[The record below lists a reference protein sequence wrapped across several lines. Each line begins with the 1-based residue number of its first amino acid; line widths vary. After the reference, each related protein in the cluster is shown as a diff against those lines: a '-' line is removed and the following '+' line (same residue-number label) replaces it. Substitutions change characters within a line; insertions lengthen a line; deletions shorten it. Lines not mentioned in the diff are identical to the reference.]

1 MKKRIL
7 PVLLLV
13 AALLGGCGREQAK
26 IRSLEDMRN
35 MTLTVGT
42 QDDIDANGYI
52 LEACPDAKIVPQN
65 DALLGVRSVSE
76 GKLDVFVA
84 GRNNLEKAAIDGNI
98 KGVRILDEPLVSY
111 PVALGLSKLCSIP
124 EFESTVNETM
134 NRFISDGIIEEMRQ
148 RWFLQGSEEM
158 PEIKLDDA
166 PEYVLNAVT
175 FGESKPFSFLKDGEL
190 TGFDVELLYRVCETN
205 HWGLKLSRSNYAGM
219 LMGLSSGKYDMI
231 SADLYVTESRADN
244 VLFSFPFRTQDI
256 CAVVRD
262 TSVPASGEDEAQK
275 MEYSSLDALD
285 GEKTFAVMTGTVEDM
300 FIKNMYPQA
309 KIEYY
314 QSPVDCALA
323 LTNGKAD
330 AAAYDA
336 PALKYIA
343 ACTPGVV
350 LIPEFLV
357 KDDYHFILPK
367 SEQGEALQKEFN
379 EWFAFQK
386 QNGEADRLYDFWC
399 SNENPDYD
407 LDFAALPETDGKIR
421 IAAAPAS
428 RPDIFYFNNR
438 PTGFPIELIYDFCRD
453 KGYGA
458 ELIVTNFDS
467 LLTSLTSGKAD
478 IGVTFVSYTEE
489 RAQSVLYTD
498 CVLESGVGV
507 LVRTVGSA
515 EKASFLDTLKSGL
528 KKTFVTEDRWKLIAS
543 GLGVT
548 LLITL
553 GGFLLANLLG
563 VAFCA
568 CTMSKSRGLQI
579 LADVFDRIMQGTPMV
594 VILMILYYVVFGR
607 SSILG
612 IWVAIFAFGMS
623 SGVSLA
629 RQFTG
634 AITGV
639 DKGQT
644 EAALAIGFTKVKA
657 FTGIVFPQAARI
669 ALPGYFSEIIALMKG
684 TAIVGYISVIDLTKA
699 GDLIRSSTYDAFFP
713 LLSAAVIYFLISFA
727 LLSLLKRIQKKLA
740 PKRVVTQEV
749 EK

>member
-7 PVLLLV
+7 PVLLLF
-13 AALLGGCGREQAK
+13 AALLSGCGREQTE

-134 NRFISDGIIEEMRQ
+134 SRFISDGIIEEMRQ
-148 RWFLQGSEEM
+148 RWFLQGNEEM

-231 SADLYVTESRADN
+231 SADLYVTESHADN
-244 VLFSFPFRTQDI
+244 VLFSLPFRTQDI

-275 MEYSSLDALD
+275 MEYSSLDALE
-285 GEKTFAVMTGTVEDM
+285 GGKTFAVLSGAVSDSFVLER
-300 FIKNMYPQA
+300 YPDA
-309 KIEYY
+309 KIEYF
-314 QSPVDCALA
+314 PNAVDCALA
-323 LTNGKAD
+323 LTSNKVD
-330 AAAYDA
+330 AVAYDA
-336 PALKYIA
+336 PVLEYIA
-343 ACTPGVV
+343 TCTDGVAMLPGY
-350 LIPEFLV
+350 IAT
-357 KDDYHFILPK
+357 DHYHLILPK
-367 SEQGEALQKEFN
+367 SERGEQLQKEFN
-379 EWFAFQK
+379 EWLGVQM
-386 QNGEADRLYDFWC
+386 QSGEVERLYDFWC
-399 SNENPDYD
+399 SSADPDT
-407 LDFAALPETDGKIR
+407 DFDFDALPETNGKIR
-421 IAAAPAS
+421 LVANAAL
-428 RPDIFYFNNR
+428 RPDVYYFNNR
-438 PTGFPIELIYDFCRD
+438 PSGLPIELAYNFCRD
-453 KGYGA
+453 MGYGA
-458 ELIVTNFDS
+458 ELSVVPFDS
-467 LLTSLTSGKAD
+467 MLATLTSGKAD
-478 IGVTFVSYTEE
+478 IGLSFLSYTEE
-489 RAQSVLYTD
+489 RAQSVLFTD
-498 CVLESGVGV
+498 CMLESGLGV
-507 LVRTVGSA
+507 LVRTTGSA
-515 EKASFLDTLKSGL
+515 EKASFFDTLKSGL
-528 KKTFVTEDRWKLIAS
+528 KKTFITEDRWKLIAS

-548 LLITL
+548 VIVTL
-553 GGFLLANLLG
+553 GGFLLANILG
-563 VAFCA
+563 AAFCA
-568 CTMSKSRGLQI
+568 CTMSGSKGLGL
-579 LADVFDRIMQGTPMV
+579 LAEIFDRIMQGTPMV
-594 VILMILYYVVFGR
+594 VILMILYYVIFGK
-607 SSILG
+607 SSISG
-612 IWVAIFAFGMS
+612 IWVAIFAFGLS

-629 RQFTG
+629 RQFYG

-639 DKGQT
+639 DRGQT
-644 EAALAIGFTKVKA
+644 EAALAIGFTKPQA
-657 FTGIVFPQAARI
+657 FLNIVLPQAART
-669 ALPGYFSEIIALMKG
+669 ALPGYFSEIIGLMKG
-684 TAIVGYISVIDLTKA
+684 TAIVGYISVIDLTKS

-713 LLSAAVIYFLISFA
+713 LLSVAIIYFLISFA
-727 LLSLLKRIQKKLA
+727 LLSLLKCIQKMLA
-740 PKRVVTQEV
+740 PKRYVTQEV